1 MLLLLELFLLSRFAM
16 AAYRGTIVDT
26 PLPGTLRVR
35 PDHVIGELLSPEP
48 RALQLTSVVDDGGNV
63 VRVTRAAATPP
74 AVLEA
79 AQRLPQYSFLLPAF
93 ADLHIHA
100 PQYLYAGTGLDLPLM
115 QWLDTY
121 TYAAEERVDAD
132 HALASRL
139 YQRLVKRLIQ
149 AGTGCIVAFGT
160 IGVQAK

>member
-1 MLLLLELFLLSRFAM
+1 M
-16 AAYRGTIVDT
+16 
-26 PLPGTLRVR
+26 
-35 PDHVIGELLSPEP
+35 
-48 RALQLTSVVDDGGNV
+48 DDEGNIANIL
-63 VRVTRAAATPP
+63 RAAAAPP
-74 AVLEA
+74 QVLEA
-79 AQRLPQYSFLLPAF
+79 AKRLPPWSFLLPAF

-139 YQRLVKRLIQ
+139 YQRLVRRLIQ

>member
-1 MLLLLELFLLSRFAM
+1 MSSLVSR
-16 AAYRGTIVDT
+16 VK
-26 PLPGTLRVR
+26 
-35 PDHVIGELLSPEP
+35 
-48 RALQLTSVVDDGGNV
+48 LTSVVDDRGNIV
-63 VRVTRAAATPP
+63 SITRAAATPP
-74 AVLEA
+74 AVQEA
-79 AQRLPQYSFLLPAF
+79 AQRLPLYSFLLPTF

-149 AGTGCIVAFGT
+149 SGTGCIVAFGT